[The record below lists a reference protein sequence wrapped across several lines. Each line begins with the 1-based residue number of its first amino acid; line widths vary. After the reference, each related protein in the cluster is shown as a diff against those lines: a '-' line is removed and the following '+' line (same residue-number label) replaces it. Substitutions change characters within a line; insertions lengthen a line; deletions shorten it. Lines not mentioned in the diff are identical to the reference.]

1 MRVNLLFF
9 VALSGLT
16 AIAASVFLTHGHVSE
31 REVAAA
37 EADPDAGA
45 NAEKSSGPSPLV
57 VDTGAPLLL
66 DEPAETD
73 NSSLE
78 KTVQAIADN
87 SACFVCHANYA
98 EEPMA
103 RDHAK
108 AGLGC
113 VDCHGDSFPHRNDE
127 NNTTPPDTMYPA
139 NRIDPSC
146 RECHATHDVPAVEV
160 IALYLKRCPSK
171 RDPTKIVCTDCH
183 GEHSLEVRTV
193 RWDKETRK
201 LITGSGETPK
211 R

>member
-9 VALSGLT
+9 VALSALM
-16 AIAASVFLTHGHVSE
+16 AVAASVFLIHGPVSE
-31 REVAAA
+31 RELAAA
-37 EADPDAGA
+37 EADPNAGA

-57 VDTGAPLLL
+57 VDTEAPLLL
-66 DEPAETD
+66 DELAETED
-73 NSSLE
+73 SSSE
-78 KTVQAIADN
+78 KTAEAIADN

-98 EEPMA
+98 EEPLA

-113 VDCHGDSFPHRNDE
+113 VNCHGDSFAHRNDE

-139 NRIDPSC
+139 NKIDPFC
-146 RECHATHDVPAVEV
+146 RECHATHDAPAVDV

-171 RDPTKIVCTDCH
+171 SDPAKIVCTDCH
-183 GEHSLEVRTV
+183 GEHRLQVRTV

-201 LITGSGETPK
+201 LMTGSGETPA